1 MLSEEKKEN
10 FGTKSI
16 LKDTFVS
23 AIPQIVAIVAG
34 ILTSVLLARGLGP
47 KGLGE
52 YTLIISIATLVPAL
66 SDLGINQSAVR
77 FASQAASEK
86 NTEAQNSVLRWAFR
100 IRMFLLIAITIILFF
115 VSPYI
120 CHNIWHIPKLTH
132 ILQLS
137 LLIGIF
143 TTLSAIPTVY
153 FQSLKKFK
161 TNSIVLTL
169 QTILSSGGI
178 VLIAIL
184 NKWSLYYVIL
194 SSIIAALVS
203 AIFFFHIVPKSIF
216 FEKKEMKNFF
226 KSFFQISQD
235 ENIKQR
241 FQKEIHSFTFYYV
254 LSAIICTINTR
265 VDIYIMGAFLNT
277 ESIGIYSVAQRVVL
291 PLTLLLTAYQTQ
303 LWPKLSST
311 GTNSE
316 YNISVLKQMKKSN
329 LLIAGGFGLY
339 SIVAPLFIPLLFGDI
354 YRNCILISQLLCFR
368 YCINILQLPINTIGY
383 NYGLAK
389 WYSKINFAQFL
400 CFVTLNMILIPKLGL
415 WGILV
420 SLYVQSII
428 NIIFITSSAV
438 IKLFN
443 LRKKDI

>member
-1 MLSEEKKEN
+1 MLLQRKKEN
-10 FGTKSI
+10 FNTKNI
-16 LKDTFVS
+16 LKDTLVS
-23 AIPQIVAIVAG
+23 AIPQIVAIMTG
-34 ILTSVLLARGLGP
+34 IITSVLLARGLGP
-47 KGLGE
+47 KRLGE
-52 YTLIISIATLVPAL
+52 YTLITSIATLVPAL

-77 FASQAASEK
+77 FASQAVAEN

-100 IRMFLLIAITIILFF
+100 IRMLLLIVITIILFF
-115 VSPYI
+115 ISPYI
-120 CHNIWHIPKLTH
+120 CSKFWHIPKLIH
-132 ILQLS
+132 VLQLS

-153 FQSLKKFK
+153 FQSLQKFK
-161 TNSIVLTL
+161 TNAIVQTL
-169 QTILSSGGI
+169 QTILSSSGI
-178 VLIAIL
+178 VIIAIL
-184 NKWSLYYVIL
+184 NKWSLYYIIL
-194 SSIIAALVS
+194 SSIIATLVS

-235 ENIKQR
+235 ESIKQK

-254 LSAIICTINTR
+254 LSAIIATINTR
-265 VDIYIMGAFLNT
+265 VDIYMMGAFLNT

-311 GTNSE
+311 GTNRE

-339 SIVAPLFIPLLFGDI
+339 SIIAPLFIPLFFGDI
-354 YRNCILISQLLCFR
+354 YKNCILISQLLCFR

-389 WYSKINFAQFL
+389 WYSKINLIQFL
-400 CFVTLNMILIPKLGL
+400 CFVILNIILIPKLGL

-443 LRKKDI
+443 LRKRNI

>member
-16 LKDTFVS
+16 LKDTLVS

-52 YTLIISIATLVPAL
+52 YTLIISIATLVPVL

-115 VSPYI
+115 ISPYI

-161 TNSIVLTL
+161 TNAIVQTL
-169 QTILSSGGI
+169 QTILASGGI
-178 VLIAIL
+178 IIIAIL

-235 ENIKQR
+235 ENIKQK
-241 FQKEIHSFTFYYV
+241 FQKEIHSFTFYFI
-254 LSAIICTINTR
+254 LISIMCAINSKL
-265 VDIYIMGAFLNT
+265 DIYLMGVFLDKET
-277 ESIGIYSVAQRVVL
+277 IGIYSVAQRIIL
-291 PLTLLLTAYQTQ
+291 PLTMIIAAYQTQ

-311 GTNSE
+311 GINSK

-329 LLIAGGFGLY
+329 IIIALGFALY
-339 SIVAPLFIPLLFGDI
+339 SIIAPLFIPIMFGEV
-354 YRNCILISQLLCFR
+354 YSSCILLTQILCFR
-368 YCINILQLPINTIGY
+368 YCLNIIIIPIDTIGY
-383 NYGLAK
+383 NYQLAK
-389 WYSKINFAQFL
+389 IYSINNFIQ
-400 CFVTLNMILIPKLGL
+400 MILGS
-415 WGILV
+415 ILYIIF
-420 SLYVQSII
+420 LPQI
-428 NIIFITSSAV
+428 NIWSVAIVYYMEFFTTIIFMTIPA
-438 IKLFN
+438 IKKVYFN
-443 LRKKDI
+443 KN